1 MLLVQPVTH
10 TEMKDLMIGGKTKF
24 SSMKSLKKALWAVTS
39 SLSSHLL
46 IFVCCSD
53 FRERHTQT
61 IDEVWYQRAVDMQ
74 DKSGTFV
81 YSVPFSDGGGESLGL
96 VALAHIINF
105 SADHVNRNIIPYF
118 QNTKI

>member
-1 MLLVQPVTH
+1 
-10 TEMKDLMIGGKTKF
+10 MIGRKTKF
-24 SSMKSLKKALWAVTS
+24 SLMKLMKKVLWAVTS

-53 FRERHTQT
+53 FRETHTQT

-74 DKSGTFV
+74 DESGTFV
-81 YSVPFSDGGGESLGL
+81 YSVPFSDGVGESLGL
-96 VALAHIINF
+96 VAVAHTMNF
-105 SADHVNRNIIPYF
+105 SADHLHINIIPYS